1 MSSTGERASK
11 DSSSLVFVGAV
22 TLVAAVLLSWP
33 FVDRTL
39 GGDHYLY
46 LAQSFVRGRLSVD
59 NMSPRYGDFISWN
72 GHKYLPFGPLPA
84 VLLIPLLPL
93 LEHGMPMVIVGYLLT
108 AVNAFLLYRILAT
121 IGLSSDIRNWLI
133 LLCFAGTPYLG
144 IMLVGISTYLAH
156 ITAMTFL
163 LAATWAILTRKPWLA
178 GLFLGLA
185 AAARMSELF
194 AIPFFLWVM
203 RSGPTPRL
211 TTRSIKD
218 FALFGAGLGIPIV
231 LLAAYNFGRFGNPAE
246 TGYGMA
252 RLYTPTLE
260 AARAAG
266 LFSLRHVPKNLY
278 MMLLASPQPV
288 GGSDSPFLRFPYIQP
303 STWGMSLLA
312 TSPALLYSFR
322 APLRDSLAQACWL
335 GLIAVLLPLLAYYG
349 IGYVQFGY
357 RYALDFM
364 PFLIVLT
371 GLGMKDR
378 ITRTSRTLILASII
392 ICLWGA
398 VWLAVWL

>member
-1 MSSTGERASK
+1 M
-11 DSSSLVFVGAV
+11 FVGAV
-22 TLVAAVLLSWP
+22 TLVSAVLLSWP

-39 GGDHYLY
+39 GGDHYIY
-46 LAQSFVRGRLSVD
+46 LAQSFARGRLSVD
-59 NMSPRYGDFISWN
+59 HLSSRYGDFINWN

-84 VLLIPLLPL
+84 VLMVPLLPL
-93 LEHGMPMVIVGYLLT
+93 LEQGMPMVIVGYLLT
-108 AVNAFLLYRILAT
+108 GVNVFLLYRILAT
-121 IGLSSDIRNWLI
+121 IGFSSDKRKWLT
-133 LLCFAGTPYLG
+133 LFCFAGTPYLG
-144 IMLVGISTYLAH
+144 VMLVGISTYLAH

-178 GLFLGLA
+178 GLCLGLA
-185 AAARMSELF
+185 AGARMSELF
-194 AIPFFLWVM
+194 AIPFFLWMM
-203 RSGPTPRL
+203 RSGQTPEPYR
-211 TTRSIKD
+211 RPMKD
-218 FALFGAGLGIPIV
+218 LALFTVGLAIPV
-231 LLAAYNFGRFGNPAE
+231 ALLAGYNFGRFGNPAE

-260 AARAAG
+260 AARKAG

-278 MMLLASPQPV
+278 MMLLAGPQPL
-288 GGSDSPFLRFPYIQP
+288 GGSDSPFLRFPYVQP

-322 APLRDSLAQACWL
+322 ASLRDSLAQACWL

-364 PFLIVLT
+364 PFLILLT

-378 ITRTSRTLILASII
+378 VTRTSRSLILASVMV
-392 ICLWGA
+392 CLWGA